1 MVRHS
6 EQSPNA
12 ADSARNPMDGNG
24 LAIAGFVCAVIAIAY
39 SWIPIFSFLIAPVWV
54 CGAVFSSIGLARARR
69 LDGQRKGLAVSGIV
83 LTISA
88 ALLWVGMLLVVLP
101 WGSSGSSV
109 SIVTDVALVNVADG
123 LARWGSSGS
132 SASILT
138 CDSVDRDCPATPV
151 EIQGTGDVDLDVHWP
166 GGTRLQLDFVG
177 KGSCPAIAIVAR
189 SGSGEEFDPGFV
201 GPSSEDCVEGLG
213 ATATLGA
220 DARHLEVRADGTWTI
235 FVRN

>member
-1 MVRHS
+1 MVRYS

-101 WGSSGSSV
+101 
-109 SIVTDVALVNVADG
+109 
-123 LARWGSSGS
+123 WGSSGS

>member
-1 MVRHS
+1 MVRDS

-12 ADSARNPMDGNG
+12 ADSPRNPLDGNG

-39 SWIPIFSFLIAPVWV
+39 SWIPIFSLWMPIFSILISPVWV
-54 CGAVFSSIGLARARR
+54 CGAVFSSIGLARAQR
-69 LDGQRKGLAVSGIV
+69 LDGRRKGLAVSGIV

-101 WGSSGSSV
+101 WGSSG
-109 SIVTDVALVNVADG
+109 T
-123 LARWGSSGS
+123 
-132 SASILT
+132 SASILY
-138 CDSVDRDCPATPV
+138 CDPVGSDCPATPV
-151 EIQGTGDVDLDVHWP
+151 EIQGTGDFELDVDWP

-177 KGSCPAIAIVAR
+177 EGSCPKIAIVAR

-201 GPSSEDCVEGLG
+201 EPSSEDCVEGFG

-235 FVRN
+235 FVRD